1 MSDNLDIRAR
11 LSADDKMSPTI
22 QKLLSQL
29 DRLQAKL
36 GRGFGKDSIGAKIL
50 SDDDLKRLNL
60 WDKRFDG
67 FTKTHLDWARRV
79 RDANGLTAA
88 SWGNVTN
95 QINDQVKAY
104 DKANKSQK
112 EGIRKEIERLYKRAQ
127 ALKSIAN
134 QDARDRGDM
143 ESRAQDNI
151 SQIQATAFR
160 NEQRRHQQHH
170 SQLLSAR
177 RQFFAGLSKLAQ
189 TASSV
194 GRTAGLTGLAAVGA
208 TAAMGRSSIR
218 SGVEVD
224 RAETF
229 ARMNMDQSKLNGRTM
244 RNDWALPTAVRM
256 GVDPATLFQ
265 QGVEAAK
272 AGVPEQMAQQAA
284 ELSIM
289 TAKRFGIDA
298 SEMMTAIGRSVAQEI
313 GSGRMKGD
321 DITGLRR
328 KFNIASALAAET
340 ATDPAETLS
349 FLRSGLGAGA
359 SVGMSD
365 VGSLAFG
372 NASILAGGQARQ
384 SSRYLSHF
392 GEQMSELELRRKT
405 IQQSGGRRS
414 PEDKLFMQVPNLLGY
429 GSLTNIR
436 KSLKDNPDE
445 GFGNLIKSFGKIK
458 DLEKRAQALHAFFG
472 SEFGPI
478 IKNMI
483 DAPGLLD
490 DSLRIAKKAAGE
502 NAQNDGIVKAW
513 VEYQK
518 GMENML
524 DRVSAIWKVF
534 KAEIGDTL
542 KPYINQLSQWA
553 EDQYKAIGTSGL
565 KDRLKAVIDGLLK
578 GFTGKDGATLRDL
591 LDKAFGKPGDI
602 NGGQVDSFFKFAFGF
617 ADGLRQV
624 AKAVGDTFKAIAS
637 AFGTN
642 TDDPEAMGRFAAKL
656 VGLVVALNLLS
667 PVIGVITTL
676 AVGIG
681 VLTSALKIAEGLG
694 FFKLLGKIPGMALG
708 KEALATG
715 AKVATGVAAP
725 WLPLLLMGDGREG
738 NSAEDMKGLTDAHKA
753 AREAKQKAKAKAT
766 GESKAQEDGLFH
778 PSRYIG
784 DSIKKL
790 DGNIQRA
797 AFMTYGDRAFNGF
810 GGGGIQTAFSG
821 GGGGRGGGGG
831 LPALMRSTPGGALP
845 NMGVG
850 SSGSIIKRGGV
861 PSGGSGLN
869 RAAFER
875 NFAGTPMAGMYDQVV
890 AAAKA
895 RGISGSLLAGV
906 MAQETG
912 HGKHMLGNNPGGVM
926 GPKGLMQFNSL
937 GAGIERTADAVAKNW
952 NAAGGNLAA
961 MGQRYAPIGAANDPT
976 GLNRSWVPNV
986 QKLMGDMGEGGG
998 GSESGAV
1005 PGDSSGLADKLG
1017 LRGKANFMN
1026 GQFGGPGENLKTI
1039 MTASGKKLTV
1049 NSAASE
1055 SFKGFVDELESSGY
1069 KVNSLGGFNLRRKKG
1084 GGGGWSQHAYGN
1096 AIDIN
1101 PGSNPQFGGTDMPAN
1116 ARDMAAKYG
1125 LSWGGDWSKRWRD
1138 PMHFEWNGSQP
1149 WKNVP
1154 SATDAVKNVPAAPP
1168 QGAPMGGPGGGRGDV
1183 AIHIN
1188 GGQHDPEALATLV
1201 QRRVDESMNWRAHD
1215 SESEYT

>member
-88 SWGNVTN
+88 SWGNITN
-95 QINDQVKAY
+95 KINDQVKAY
-104 DKANKSQK
+104 DKANKAQK

-134 QDARDRGDM
+134 QDVRDRGDM
-143 ESRAQDNI
+143 ESRAQENI
-151 SQIQATAFR
+151 AQIQTVAHR
-160 NEQRRHQQHH
+160 NEQRRQQQHH

-177 RQFFAGLSKLAQ
+177 RQFFAGMSKLAQ
-189 TASSV
+189 QASSV

-208 TAAMGRSSIR
+208 TAALGRASIR

-244 RNDWALPTAVRM
+244 RNDWALPTGIKM
-256 GVDPATLFQ
+256 GIDPAALFQ

-272 AGVPEQMAQQAA
+272 AGVPEAMSEAAA
-284 ELSIM
+284 ELSTM
-289 TAKRFGIDA
+289 TAKRFGIDPT
-298 SEMMTAIGRSVAQEI
+298 EMMTAIGRSVAQEI

-321 DITGLRR
+321 DISGLRR
-328 KFNIASALAAET
+328 KFNIASSLAAET

-384 SSRYLSHF
+384 SARYLSHL
-392 GEQMSELELRRKT
+392 GITLSDLEMRRKQ
-405 IQQSGGRRS
+405 IQSKGGTRS
-414 PEDKLFMQVPNLLGY
+414 PEDRLFMQVPNLLGY
-429 GSLTNIR
+429 GSLANIR
-436 KSLKDNPDE
+436 KSLKDDPDE
-445 GFGNLIKSFGKIK
+445 GFSKLIKSFGNIK
-458 DLEKRAQALHAFFG
+458 DLEKRNQALHAFFG
-472 SEFGPI
+472 DEFGPI
-478 IKNMI
+478 IRNMI
-483 DAPGLLD
+483 DAPGMLD
-490 DSLRIAKKAAGE
+490 DSLRIARKAAAEASGK
-502 NAQNDGIVKAW
+502 DGIARAW
-513 VEYQK
+513 DEYQK
-518 GMENML
+518 GTEFML
-524 DRVSAIWKVF
+524 DRIGAVWKVF

-565 KDRLKAVIDGLLK
+565 KARLKAVIDGLLK

-591 LDKAFGKPGDI
+591 LDKAFGKPGDM

-617 ADGLRQV
+617 ADGLRSV
-624 AKAVGDTFKAIAS
+624 AKAVGDTFKTIAG

-694 FFKLLGKIPGMALG
+694 FFKLLSKIPGVSLG
-708 KEALATG
+708 KQALTTG
-715 AKVATGVAAP
+715 AKVATGAAAP
-725 WLPLLLMGDGREG
+725 WLPFLLMGDGRG
-738 NSAEDMKGLTDAHKA
+738 DNSPGDMKALNDELKA
-753 AREAKQKAKAKAT
+753 LQEKRKAKAS
-766 GESKAQEDGLFH
+766 GEKSSSGEGGGLFH

-784 DSIKKL
+784 DSIQKL

-797 AFMTYGDRAFNGF
+797 AFLTYGDRAFNGGGF

-821 GGGGRGGGGG
+821 GGGGG
-831 LPALMRSTPGGALP
+831 LPSIMRSTPGAALP
-845 NMGVG
+845 SFGVG
-850 SSGSIIKRGGV
+850 PSGSIIRRGNGTGSGSQGFGSI
-861 PSGGSGLN
+861 PSGGPADMSTGQGL
-869 RAAFER
+869 
-875 NFAGTPMAGMYDQVV
+875 AGSEFL
-890 AAAKA
+890 KA
-895 RGISGSLLAGV
+895 RRTKFD
-906 MAQETG
+906 QEIQNDPNLRL
-912 HGKHMLGNNPGGVM
+912 H
-926 GPKGLMQFNSL
+926 
-937 GAGIERTADAVAKNW
+937 
-952 NAAGGNLAA
+952 LAA
-961 MGQRYAPIGAANDPT
+961 MQMTEGASRGGTIESLMNRTDMQGSSLRKTLGYSADGKINPRSFYGPI
-976 GLNRSWVPNV
+976 RR
-986 QKLMGDMGEGGG
+986 GE
-998 GSESGAV
+998 
-1005 PGDSSGLADKLG
+1005 LG
-1017 LRGKANFMN
+1017 PAIEK
-1026 GQFGGPGENLKTI
+1026 
-1039 MTASGKKLTV
+1039 
-1049 NSAASE
+1049 
-1055 SFKGFVDELESSGY
+1055 
-1069 KVNSLGGFNLRRKKG
+1069 LRRNPKLFNYYDGLTDRALAGSHVIG
-1084 GGGGWSQHAYGN
+1084 GY
-1096 AIDIN
+1096 
-1101 PGSNPQFGGTDMPAN
+1101 TDQ
-1116 ARDMAAKYG
+1116 G
-1125 LSWGGDWSKRWRD
+1125 LPTDPNGSKRTGIPGLHLRD
-1138 PMHFEWNGSQP
+1138 PRTGKQDGNEFTDWAGAGRQKAINFRHFLENGINGDVS
-1149 WKNVP
+1149 KVP
-1154 SATDAVKNVPAAPP
+1154 SPADAVKNVPPAST
-1168 QGAPMGGPGGGRGDV
+1168 PMSGGGDGGGSRGPV